1 MISWVLYSSPFLALF
16 FMGLLSSS
24 RLGKLKEAKWTLINK
39 MVRNTKMKKILF
51 IFESDLFPIDRG
63 NKRTVYAILST
74 IREMGYFVTLLN
86 FRSNLYTYNDIKDF
100 ADQIILFKH
109 PSVHYALRVFN
120 KIFNILFSPV
130 CLFYQN
136 FIYTIAQKIILK
148 SHSIN
153 YDEFDFIIVN
163 YLNKSLLI
171 PKSVRKNSFVLTHD
185 IIFYRQNSIYEKRL
199 LNKLFVKITK
209 NVELKYM
216 HSVGRVLVFAQ
227 YEKELLGN
235 LSNVSILPP
244 FISTKTDTVC
254 PLLPSEY
261 QYDFGFIGAKGAQN
275 SESIIDFIHDIYLPF
290 FPDSSLVI
298 AGTVCSDPS
307 LQKLVRD
314 HKKILSVGYYEKIEE
329 LYPRINIVISILKF
343 GSGVKIKTIEAMS
356 QAALILANKK
366 GLEGI
371 ELAHLRSCLDIDQFP
386 SLDEAVGYIKR
397 VLKDPRLAD
406 PIRRAAFQSFTDHYS
421 KEALCKSLK
430 EILS

>member
-1 MISWVLYSSPFLALF
+1 
-16 FMGLLSSS
+16 MGLLFSS
-24 RLGKLKEAKWTLINK
+24 RSGKPKEAIWLRINK
-39 MVRNTKMKKILF
+39 MIRNTNVKKILF
-51 IFESDLFPIDRG
+51 IFESDLFPLDRG
-63 NKRTVYAILST
+63 NKRSTFAILSAL
-74 IREMGYFVTLLN
+74 REMGYFVTLLN

-109 PSVHYALRVFN
+109 PSVHYVLRVFN

-130 CLFYQN
+130 CLFYEN

-171 PKSVRKNSFVLTHD
+171 PKSVRKRSLVLTHD
-185 IIFYRQNSIYEKRL
+185 IVFYRQNSIYEKCL

-216 HSVGRVLVFAQ
+216 HNVGRVLILAQ

-235 LSNVSILPP
+235 LSNISILPP
-244 FISTKTDTVC
+244 FISTKTDIDC

-314 HKKILSVGYYEKIEE
+314 CKKILLVGYYERIEE

-343 GSGVKIKTIEAMS
+343 GSGVKIKTMEAMS
-356 QAALILANKK
+356 QGSLILANKK

-371 ELAHLRSCLDIDQFP
+371 ELEHLRSCLDIDQFS
-386 SLDEAVGYIKR
+386 SLHDAVGYIKK
-397 VLKDPRLAD
+397 VLENPRLAD
-406 PIRRAAFQSFTDHYS
+406 PIRRAAFQSFIDHYS

-430 EILS
+430 AILS